1 MASTTT
7 CNIMVKAPQPELMK
21 AVRKWWEELTY
32 DEKKVRLD
40 ILPSRFWGTFTH
52 KGEDDPSREQ
62 VVQVYASIESGTSIS
77 DFDLGG
83 GGGYGRNFIK
93 ISCLVPDPVLDV
105 RAHVYMDQFI
115 GWVDARFSEMGIP
128 VEVPELEGAV
138 EGQGR

>member
-7 CNIMVKAPQPELMK
+7 SNIMVKAPQPELMK

-32 DEKKVRLD
+32 DEKMVRLD

-52 KGEDDPSREQ
+52 KDEDNPSKHQ

-83 GGGYGRNFIK
+83 GGYGRNFIK
-93 ISCLVPDPVLDV
+93 ISCLVPDPVLGV

-115 GWVDARFSEMGIP
+115 KWVDARFSKLGIP
-128 VEVPELEGAV
+128 VEVPEVERAV
-138 EGQGR
+138 EEQGR